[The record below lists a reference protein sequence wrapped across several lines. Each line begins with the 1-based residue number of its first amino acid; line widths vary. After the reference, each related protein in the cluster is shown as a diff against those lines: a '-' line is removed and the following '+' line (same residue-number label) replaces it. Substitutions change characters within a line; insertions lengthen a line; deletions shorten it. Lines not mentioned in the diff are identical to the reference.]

1 MESLFNSFSS
11 LIVFLHVIS
20 AIIWVGGM
28 IAIRFAVHYSM
39 QEIEDPKVKLGR
51 TLESLRRFFNMVI
64 PAIVILFL
72 TAIIMIIALGFKGTP
87 LYSFVIAK
95 EAIWT
100 IMTIIFIVIFIKR
113 KQAQKAFNEGH
124 FPIAKAKLTPIAQYL
139 IPINIILGIV
149 AIYIGVTLRGFWLK
163 KI

>member
-1 MESLFNSFSS
+1 MQDLFHNFSS
-11 LIVFLHVIS
+11 IIVFLHVLS

-39 QEIEDPKVKLGR
+39 QEIEEPKIKLGR

-64 PAIVILFL
+64 PSIILLLL

-95 EAIWT
+95 EIVWT
-100 IMTIIFIVIFIKR
+100 IMTIIFVIIFIKR
-113 KQAQKAFNEGH
+113 KQAQKAFDEGNLAIAKEKLQ
-124 FPIAKAKLTPIAQYL
+124 PIANFL
-139 IPINIILGIV
+139 IPTNIILGLI
-149 AIYIGVTLRGFWLK
+149 AIFLGITLRGL
-163 KI
+163 